1 MKKLSKRCTRNSETK
16 TREVMKWGFAWLI
29 LYPLFKALFGMR
41 IEGTENVRRKKRVI
55 IAPNHISSW
64 DPPLVGVASPR
75 ELYFLAKEDLFIPN
89 VLFRWLIT
97 TYNAI
102 PIKRE
107 TGGKDAL
114 KKALKLLKEEKAVVI
129 FPEGTRNKTEKELLP
144 FKEGVALLA
153 IKTNSPVVPTCVK
166 GPRKPFW
173 TWVLRKEQLKVKFGK
188 PLYPSNFKG
197 KDGMHRLTEEIE
209 KSIRRMLHEK

>member
-1 MKKLSKRCTRNSETK
+1 
-16 TREVMKWGFAWLI
+16 MKWGFAWLI

-41 IEGTENVRRKKRVI
+41 VTGQKNVIRKKRVI

-75 ELYFLAKEDLFIPN
+75 EVYFLAKEDLFIPN
-89 VLFRWLIT
+89 PLFAALIRF
-97 TYNAI
+97 YNAI

-114 KKALKLLKEEKAVVI
+114 KKAIKLLNDEKAVVI
-129 FPEGTRNKTEKELLP
+129 FPEGTRNRTEKELLE

-153 IKTNSPVVPTCVK
+153 IKTNSPVVPTCIK

-173 TWVLRKEQLKVKFGK
+173 DWILRKERLEVKFGE
-188 PLYPSNFKG
+188 PLYPSQFDG
-197 KDGMHRLTEEIE
+197 KSGLDRFTAEI
-209 KSIRRMLHEK
+209 KNSVRRMLHES

>member
-1 MKKLSKRCTRNSETK
+1 
-16 TREVMKWGFAWLI
+16 MKWGFAWLI

-41 IEGTENVRRKKRVI
+41 VTGQGNVIRKKRVI

-89 VLFRWLIT
+89 PFFAALIRF
-97 TYNAI
+97 YNAI

-114 KKALKLLKEEKAVVI
+114 KKAIKLLREEKAVVI
-129 FPEGTRNKTEKELLP
+129 FPEGTRNKTDEELLE

-153 IKTNSPVVPTCVK
+153 IKTNSPVVPTCIR

-173 TWVLRKEQLKVKFGK
+173 TWILRKERLEIKFGE
-188 PLYPSNFKG
+188 PLYPSQFNG
-197 KDGMHRLTEEIE
+197 KSGLDILTAEI
-209 KSIRRMLHEK
+209 KNSVRRMLHES

>member
-1 MKKLSKRCTRNSETK
+1 
-16 TREVMKWGFAWLI
+16 MKWGFAWLI
-29 LYPLFKALFGMR
+29 LYPLFKVLFGMR
-41 IEGTENVRRKKRVI
+41 VKGRKNVIRKKRVI

-89 VLFRWLIT
+89 PFFAALIRF
-97 TYNAI
+97 YNAI

-114 KKALKLLKEEKAVVI
+114 KKAIKLLKDDKAVVI
-129 FPEGTRNKTEKELLP
+129 FPEGTRNKTEKELLE

-153 IKTNSPVVPTCVK
+153 IKTDSPVVPTCIK
-166 GPRKPFW
+166 GPRRPFW
-173 TWVLRKEQLKVKFGK
+173 TWILRKERLEVKFGE
-188 PLYPSNFKG
+188 PLYPSQFEG
-197 KDGMHRLTEEIE
+197 KSGLDEFTVEI
-209 KSIRRMLHEK
+209 KNSVRRMLHEP